1 MKVLL
6 SIKPE
11 FALPIF
17 DGIKG
22 FEYRRAIFRRPV
34 KSVVVYVSSPVQRV
48 IGEFEVEALFSD
60 DIDRLWRR
68 TKHLSGISKDTFYSY
83 FSNKT
88 EGFAIKIGKTKRYRR
103 PKHLYE
109 IYGMHPPQSFVYL
122 AQDK

>member
-17 DGIKG
+17 TGIKG

-34 KSVVVYVSSPVQRV
+34 KTVVVYVSSPIQRV
-48 IGEFEVEALFSD
+48 IGEFEVEDLFSD
-60 DIDRLWRR
+60 DIDKLWRR
-68 TKHLSGISKDTFYSY
+68 TKHLSGISKETFYSY

-88 EGFAIKIGKTKRYRR
+88 EGYAIKIGRTRKYRR
-103 PKHLYE
+103 PKLLQE
-109 IYGMHPPQSFVYL
+109 IYEMHPPQSFVYL
-122 AQDK
+122 VNDK